1 MFDVQLVFASK
12 QSWMF
17 VKIKIIKRIVYPNLQ
32 EIEFQILSDSKNF
45 SAESK
50 DLKTTKVKLYQKCD
64 TIFCTAMLINTCY
77 RFAEMNCQ
85 SFKEENAMISLKCS
99 HTNQFYLMK
108 PILSYGT
115 SQNPSFTFKFASGSE
130 VTYNDTEII
139 IEGQLSQALGAKTI
153 KVLYSF
159 SYSR

>member
-1 MFDVQLVFASK
+1 MLDVQLVFASK

-64 TIFCTAMLINTCY
+64 TILCTAMLINTCY

>member
-1 MFDVQLVFASK
+1 
-12 QSWMF
+12 
-17 VKIKIIKRIVYPNLQ
+17 
-32 EIEFQILSDSKNF
+32 
-45 SAESK
+45 
-50 DLKTTKVKLYQKCD
+50 
-64 TIFCTAMLINTCY
+64 MLINTCY

-159 SYSR
+159 SYSRL